1 MRVLGRH
8 DCGIA
13 HVQEDKQMHSLKNL
27 TGRIFI
33 GVLICASIA
42 ASVSIFGFWRGFFQ
56 SDLYHGSA
64 SSPEVG
70 AVIFTILT
78 WYFFFFVLLLL
89 GFICWVVIDICK
101 ICYERFFLSALPAI
115 SRK

>member
-1 MRVLGRH
+1 
-8 DCGIA
+8 
-13 HVQEDKQMHSLKNL
+13 MHSLKNL

-56 SDLYHGSA
+56 SDLYHGLA

-70 AVIFTILT
+70 AVIFSILT
-78 WYFFFFVLLLL
+78 WYFFFFVLLFL
-89 GFICWVVIDICK
+89 GFICWLLIDICK
-101 ICYERFFLSALPAI
+101 ICFETVFLSSLPPI
-115 SRK
+115 LRE